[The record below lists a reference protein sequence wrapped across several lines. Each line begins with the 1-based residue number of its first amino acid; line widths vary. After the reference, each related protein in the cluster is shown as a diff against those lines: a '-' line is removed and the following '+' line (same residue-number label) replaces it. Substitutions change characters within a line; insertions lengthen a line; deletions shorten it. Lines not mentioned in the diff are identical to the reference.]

1 MKKVVIF
8 LVAIVV
14 LLGAAY
20 GFFISSQNNNGRV
33 DIYHAENPDST
44 IEVLQVTPDL
54 NYNFPDVYQS
64 PEWKPDPGQ
73 GAIFSFTPDFFWKEA
88 EIVFKAVGGDGYFDL
103 SFLGDYR
110 PMNKSKLNIKMFL
123 LTIKFCLR
131 VLPHYG
137 IMITVNS
144 DMMLQ
149 MMKFILL
156 NSNIELL
163 LHSVLKQPLR
173 KKLLKKLKLKNTM
186 KNNLLKNTM
195 KNSQQKNITKNNL
208 QKNSL
213 QKNSQRK
220 NNLQKNNLLNSFRL
234 NFLLKKRRS
243 LMLRLFV
250 M

>member
-110 PMNKSKLNIKMFL
+110 PINGTDELEQIKTEYKDVSINDQVLFEGPATL
-123 LTIKFCLR
+123 WHNDNREFRYDAANDEVYTLKFKYRTPLTFGAKAAPQEE
-131 VLPHYG
+131 VVEEAQVEEY
-137 IMITVNS
+137 N
-144 DMMLQ
+144 
-149 MMKFILL
+149 
-156 NSNIELL
+156 EE
-163 LHSVLKQPLR
+163 QPAEEY
-173 KKLLKKLKLKNTM
+173 NEEQPAEEY
-186 KNNLLKNTM
+186 NEE
-195 KNSQQKNITKNNL
+195 QPAEEQPAEE
-208 QKNSL
+208 QPAEE
-213 QKNSQRK
+213 QPAE
-220 NNLQKNNLLNSFRL
+220 
-234 NFLLKKRRS
+234 
-243 LMLRLFV
+243 
-250 M
+250 